1 MVADF
6 FFRFFLPSP
15 LPMNNNVDC
24 SSIECC
30 RVVIVKV
37 VGGANES
44 NTEGNSA
51 NKNAMRAN
59 LIEVI
64 CILLVLSRFFAA
76 RYPFENSISIVLD
89 FSPIRNK

>member
-76 RYPFENSISIVLD
+76 VL
-89 FSPIRNK
+89 F